1 MPPIVKTNCNG
12 CGACE
17 EICPGDLMVVRDG
30 KASCR
35 ATRDCWDCMSCVK
48 ACPNQALEIRL
59 PYQLGYY
66 PAKLVPEVHDKEI
79 VWTCTDINGKTEV
92 FRVITKNS

>member
-1 MPPIVKTNCNG
+1 MPPIVNTKCNG

-17 EICPGDLMVVRDG
+17 EICPGDLMEVVHG

-35 ATRDCWDCMSCVK
+35 ASRDCWDCMSCVK
-48 ACPNQALEIRL
+48 ACPRQALEIRL

-66 PAKLVPEVHDKEI
+66 PATLVPEVRAKEI
-79 VWTCTDINGKTEV
+79 IWTCKDINGNAET
-92 FRVITKNS
+92 FRVKTRND